1 MGKRIVNSV
10 ILLTL
15 LGFLVGCVST
25 STPADPTS
33 TEYDA
38 SLTPEDDLTIP
49 EATIT
54 QSKTPSLYPSQTETV
69 VQLKPTE
76 TEQPPTPASQSD
88 ANILAELGYIPVFEP
103 APCKFTLPEGFKP
116 ECGFLT
122 VPEDRSDPEG
132 SQVRLHVAIY
142 RSRNSNP
149 APDPVIYL
157 TGGGGGNEL
166 DRAIRYLD
174 EGNDAILDNR
184 DFIMYSQRGTK
195 FNHPF
200 LECHGYAELVQEL
213 VFQHLPKVEIEQRIV
228 EYLAGCREEYRDL
241 GYDLNMYNTAVN
253 AADLNDLRIA
263 LGYDQINIYGT
274 SYGTR
279 LALYI
284 LRDYGEHIRSAII
297 DSVYPPQIH
306 YYSTFATNAFN
317 TFEKIFDAC
326 SANENC
332 DRKYPEL
339 ETIFYQAVDE
349 LNANPRYMDFN
360 GNRDAIKYDG
370 DNFVTAMYLFPYI
383 SQTEYF
389 PAVVYQVMRGDYS
402 TLEDMIPY
410 TIDIGGEDVIADAVH
425 YSIQCREEIPFDSYQ
440 QRLEMGKD
448 LPSQIAGAYSSP
460 FEFNLCARWDVAPAP
475 PTDRDPVVSDVPTLI
490 LAGEFDPI
498 TPPEWSIL
506 AGETLS
512 NSFYYEFPGHGH
524 GVMRSVPCG
533 FEVGLQFLNDPYNQ
547 PDAACVEELPEFE
560 FR

>member
-1 MGKRIVNSV
+1 MRCKGYYLLPLLIALCIISGCESAGPGV
-10 ILLTL
+10 IETVGSATPSHTPPVVTSAPDATTLPVEAIATRSRPAETLTL
-15 LGFLVGCVST
+15 E
-25 STPADPTS
+25 APTAS
-33 TEYDA
+33 EGAKPRSPGDAGIVTE
-38 SLTPEDDLTIP
+38 S
-49 EATIT
+49 
-54 QSKTPSLYPSQTETV
+54 
-69 VQLKPTE
+69 
-76 TEQPPTPASQSD
+76 
-88 ANILAELGYIPVFEP
+88 GYLPVFEP
-103 APCKFTLPEGFKP
+103 APCQFARPEGFQP
-116 ECGFLT
+116 ECGFLV
-122 VPEDRSDPEG
+122 VPEDRSKPDG
-132 SQVRLHVAIY
+132 NTVRLHVAIY
-142 RSRNSNP
+142 RSRSADP
-149 APDPVIYL
+149 APDPLIYL

-174 EGNDAILDNR
+174 DGNDAILDDR

-195 FNHPF
+195 YNDPF
-200 LECHGYAELVQEL
+200 LECHGYTELVQEL
-213 VFQHLPKVEIEQRIV
+213 VFQHLPMDEIEQRIV

-317 TFEKIFDAC
+317 TFERIFEAC
-326 SANENC
+326 SADEICN
-332 DRKYPEL
+332 RKYPEL
-339 ETIFYQAVDE
+339 ETFFYQAVDE

-360 GNRDAIKYDG
+360 GNSDAIKYDG

-389 PAVVYQVMRGDYS
+389 PAVVYQVIRSDYS

-425 YSIQCREEIPFDSYQ
+425 YSIQCREETPFDSYQ
-440 QRLEMGKD
+440 QRLEMGKE

-460 FEFNLCARWDVAPAP
+460 FEFNLCARWEVAPAP

-498 TPPEWSIL
+498 TPPEWAIL

-533 FEVGLQFLNDPYNQ
+533 FEIGLQFLNDPNNQ
-547 PDAACVEELPEFE
+547 PDGTCVAELPGIE